1 MSGYGENILVRS
13 LGFLAEK
20 QAAIANNL
28 ANVDTTSFKRRV
40 AIAEDATS
48 PFQTLLDQKLPA
60 MQFREQTDH
69 GRGIIRETGNRLD
82 IALDGPSWL
91 RVADS
96 QGRTFYTRNG
106 ELQVNPQGQLSTR
119 SGQLVLDQGGA
130 PIAIGNDI
138 SPSALAIAPNGTIKD
153 TSTDRTLG
161 VLGLVNLP
169 RPEALTPIGGSLYID
184 PENQR
189 TTPAAD
195 GLQQGFLEGSN
206 VDSLQELVQMI
217 AVERSFAAS
226 QKALSG
232 LGRVQESIIANILR

>member
-1 MSGYGENILVRS
+1 MSGYGENTLVRS

-40 AIAEDATS
+40 AVAQDVRS
-48 PFQTLLDQKLPA
+48 DFQSLLEQKLPA
-60 MQFREQTDH
+60 IQYLEQTDQN
-69 GRGIIRETGNRLD
+69 RGIIRETGNQLD

-91 RVADS
+91 KVADR
-96 QGRTFYTRNG
+96 QGRNFYTRNG
-106 ELQVNPQGQLSTR
+106 ELQINPQGQLSSR
-119 SGQLVLDQGGA
+119 SGHLVLDQSGA
-130 PIAIGNDI
+130 PITIGTDI
-138 SPSALAIAPNGTIKD
+138 SPSSLAISPNGTIKD
-153 TSTDRTLG
+153 TTSDRTLG
-161 VLGLVNLP
+161 VLGMVTLP
-169 RPEALTPIGGSLYID
+169 RPESLTPVGGSLYID
-184 PENQR
+184 SENQR
-189 TTPAAD
+189 ANPAGD

-226 QKALSG
+226 QKALTG

>member
-20 QAAIANNL
+20 QAAISNNL

-40 AIAEDATS
+40 AVAEDVQS
-48 PFQTLLDQKLPA
+48 PFQTMLDQRLPSI
-60 MQFREQTDH
+60 QFREQTDQ
-69 GRGIIRETGNRLD
+69 GRGIIRETGNKLD

-91 RVADS
+91 KVADR
-96 QGRTFYTRNG
+96 QGRNFYTRNG
-106 ELQVNPQGQLSTR
+106 ELQVNPQGQLSAR
-119 SGQLVLDQGGA
+119 SGHLVLDQAGS
-130 PIAIGNDI
+130 PINIGTDV
-138 SPSALAIAPNGTIKD
+138 SPSSLAISPNGTIKE
-153 TSTDRTLG
+153 TTTDRTLG
-161 VLGLVNLP
+161 VLGMVTLP
-169 RPEALTPIGGSLYID
+169 RPEALTPVGGSLYID

-189 TTPAAD
+189 PAQSAD